1 MSIHYKI
8 TGDNEDFKRKM
19 RENSKVIRDGAN
31 EAEKVS
37 SGISRSV
44 KAIGGSVAAL
54 LSVQQASTFIRS
66 MVQIRGEFQQLEIAF
81 TTMLKSG
88 EKADKLMADLTKF
101 AGETP
106 FGLQSTANA
115 AKQLIAYGSVAE
127 TVIDELTMLGDVAA
141 GTGTQIG
148 DLVYLYGTLR
158 TQGKA
163 YTMDIR
169 QFAGRG
175 IPIYDELANVLGVA
189 KNQVMDLVTAGKVG
203 FPEVEKAFKNM
214 TASGSMYGGLMEK
227 QSKSVTGRIEEL
239 KDSIDVMFN
248 EIGRSNEGITY
259 KVISSAS
266 LLVENY
272 EKVGKIIAGLIGTYG
287 AYRAAVIVATI
298 AERGWTVASM
308 AQYKWLLL
316 VEKAQKLLNATML
329 KNLYVAITAAVVA
342 LVSYLIIF
350 KDRTSDA
357 EKAQERLNETLEKA
371 RERKEALRSKGNEL
385 ITTLKSETATIY
397 QQIKAYR
404 ELVSLLPELKGKS
417 LEEVKDM
424 DSGDLNRMIS
434 EREDQVETQALQD
447 QYNERIKNIE
457 GYRKKIK
464 ELQDSGD
471 DASISYYR
479 DELKKP

>member
-19 RENSKVIRDGAN
+19 RENSKIIREGAN

-37 SGISRSV
+37 SGIDKSV

-54 LSVQQASTFIRS
+54 FTAQQASKFIRS

-81 TTMLKSG
+81 STMLKSG

-106 FGLQSTANA
+106 FGLQSSANA
-115 AKQLIAYGSVAE
+115 ARQLIAYGSAAE

-175 IPIYDELANVLGVA
+175 IPIYDELAKVLGVA
-189 KNQVMDLVTAGKVG
+189 KNQVMDLVTAGRVG

-239 KDSIDVMFN
+239 TDAIDVMFN
-248 EIGRSNEGITY
+248 EIGRSNEGIVY
-259 KVISSAS
+259 KVISTAS
-266 LLVENY
+266 TLVENY
-272 EKVGKIIAGLIGTYG
+272 EKVGRIIAKLIATYG
-287 AYRAAVIVATI
+287 AYRAAVIVTTI

-329 KNLYVAITAAVVA
+329 KNPYVAITAAVTA
-342 LVSYLIIF
+342 LVSSLITF
-350 KDRTSDA
+350 KGNTRKS
-357 EKAQERLNETLEKA
+357 KRKKRSFKIK
-371 RERKEALRSKGNEL
+371 RERANHYS
-385 ITTLKSETATIY
+385 
-397 QQIKAYR
+397 
-404 ELVSLLPELKGKS
+404 
-417 LEEVKDM
+417 
-424 DSGDLNRMIS
+424 
-434 EREDQVETQALQD
+434 
-447 QYNERIKNIE
+447 
-457 GYRKKIK
+457 
-464 ELQDSGD
+464 
-471 DASISYYR
+471 
-479 DELKKP
+479 